1 MQRNK
6 QIMFTGG
13 LILTDQLLKILTVQ
27 YLNEPVTI
35 INNLLQLNYLKNYG
49 VGFSMLNGNRFLI
62 LVISFGLIYYVLK
75 MLNDIEMQKYQIPLL
90 MILAGGIG
98 NLIDRIV
105 RGFVVDYVD
114 VNIFNFPVFNF
125 ADSILVLGAIA
136 IIIMIVKEE
145 RGK

>member
-13 LILTDQLLKILTVQ
+13 LILIDQLLKILTVQ

>member
-13 LILTDQLLKILTVQ
+13 LILIDQLLKILTVQ

-90 MILAGGIG
+90 MILAGGLG

>member
-1 MQRNK
+1 
-6 QIMFTGG
+6 MFTGG
-13 LILTDQLLKILTVQ
+13 LILIDQLLKILTVQ

-90 MILAGGIG
+90 MILAGGLG